1 MIGLPIWAMSIII
14 NIMVV
19 LIFTKTE
26 KNEITYGSLFS
37 FFLFGVITAP
47 LFTGFILT
55 VGIIKLYN
63 KILDTDTMN
72 KTIYKFK

>member
-1 MIGLPIWAMSIII
+1 MIWLSTWATSIII
-14 NIMVV
+14 NIIVV

-37 FFLFGVITAP
+37 FFMFGVITAP

-55 VGIIKLYN
+55 AGIIKLYN
-63 KILDTDTMN
+63 RILDTDIMN
-72 KTIYKFK
+72 KVIYKSK